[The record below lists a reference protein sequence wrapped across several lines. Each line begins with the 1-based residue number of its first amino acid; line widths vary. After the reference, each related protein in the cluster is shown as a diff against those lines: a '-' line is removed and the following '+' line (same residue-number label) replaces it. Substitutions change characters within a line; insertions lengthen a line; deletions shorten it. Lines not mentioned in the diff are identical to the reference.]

1 MARAPWLID
10 SRRFA
15 TKIKNPTFDPSKE
28 DQNGGLV
35 SKCPNCNYEF
45 DNSEVAQQWPG
56 LPAGVKFDPSDQEL
70 MGHLAA
76 KVGVGNGKPHPL
88 IDEFIPTLEEDDGIC
103 SAHPEN
109 LPGVKQD
116 GSVCHFFH
124 RTAKAY
130 HTGNRKRRKIQEDRK
145 SQEDRWHKTGKT
157 RPVIENGIHR
167 GWKKILVLYV
177 STGKGEKFEKTNW
190 VMHQYHLGSE
200 EDENDGEFVVSK
212 IFYQQQHKQ
221 SDKNEVPQETEPTRL
236 IPIPDPLTPV
246 TSAPK
251 LSSYAKSQADL
262 DSAREEQLDCMD
274 SPGQGVSQHTNVNL
288 DYSTWQ
294 GLNCQENTSLDEST
308 LLPKESQL
316 RVDSQQLLDDFLF
329 CAETVQC
336 SSPRNLI
343 PDPVEHGRIKAKELD
358 NSGNESDAIPCLDN
372 TELDTP
378 QNAILDQHGR
388 INAKELDET
397 VNAPDTIPCLDTID
411 LDTPPDIEN
420 MELHFN
426 SQESLSAWTRG

>member
-1 MARAPWLID
+1 M
-10 SRRFA
+10 
-15 TKIKNPTFDPSKE
+15 
-28 DQNGGLV
+28 
-35 SKCPNCNYEF
+35 
-45 DNSEVAQQWPG
+45 
-56 LPAGVKFDPSDQEL
+56 
-70 MGHLAA
+70 
-76 KVGVGNGKPHPL
+76 

-251 LSSYAKSQADL
+251 LSSYVKSQADL